1 MTNVTGVT
9 KQNVADPEIRK
20 NLSEFLVDRFY
31 GDNSKTVASRG
42 IQGFSIALI

>member
-1 MTNVTGVT
+1 VTNVTGVT

-31 GDNSKTVASRG
+31 GNDGKTIANKG
-42 IQGFSIALI
+42 IQGFFIALI